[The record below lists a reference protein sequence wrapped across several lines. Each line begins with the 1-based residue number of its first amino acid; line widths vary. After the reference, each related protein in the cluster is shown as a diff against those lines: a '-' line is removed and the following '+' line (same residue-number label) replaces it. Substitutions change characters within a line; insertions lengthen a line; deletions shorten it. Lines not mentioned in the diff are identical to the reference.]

1 MKRFRLPWAVRLL
14 GRGYRRRH
22 RLTDWKTELKAT
34 LRLALP
40 LVALQLG
47 QVAIETTDVV
57 MMGWLGQ
64 DSLAAGALAV
74 HVFMFFW
81 LFTLGVLSAVA
92 PMISQAIGALDEVGA
107 RRTVRQGLWAAVLV
121 SLPSMSVLWYSE
133 DLLLL
138 IGQTPQV
145 AAEAQTY
152 LRAALWAFPA
162 SMGFVVLRYFI
173 AALSRPRAA
182 MVAMLSCV
190 LLNIG
195 LNALLMFGMLGF
207 PRLELLG
214 AGISTAV
221 VHTAMFL
228 GLLVYVLKD
237 SQFRRYDLLVRF
249 WKPDWQRFRQLL
261 ALGLPIGMVLMS
273 EAGLFAVS
281 SLMMGW
287 LGTTALAAHAVAMQC
302 ATVTFMMP
310 LGVSQAA
317 TVRIGLAAG
326 AGSAEGVR
334 QAGWIALALGL
345 AFMSLSALMF
355 VTIPEVLIGAFLNP
369 DNPDNAEAFALGI
382 SFLAVAAF
390 FQLADA
396 GQVVGGGMLRGLSDT
411 RIPMIYAGLG
421 YWGVGIGTAWV
432 LAFPL
437 DYGGE
442 GIWMGL
448 AVGLTTVAIMAIWRF
463 SRRSELGLLEKAVYR
478 G

>member
-1 MKRFRLPWAVRLL
+1 MKRLRFPEAARLL
-14 GRGYRRRH
+14 GRGYSRRY
-22 RLTDWKTELKAT
+22 RLTDWKTELAAT

-64 DSLAAGALAV
+64 DALAAGALGV

-92 PMISQAIGALDEVGA
+92 PMISQAIGARDEVGA
-107 RRTVRQGLWAAVLV
+107 RRTVRQGLWASLLV
-121 SLPSMSVLWYSE
+121 SLPSMVILWYSE
-133 DLLLL
+133 ELLLL
-138 IGQTPQV
+138 IGQTPMV
-145 AAEAQTY
+145 AADSQTY

-173 AALSRPRAA
+173 SALSRPRAA

-190 LLNIG
+190 ALNFA

-214 AGISTAV
+214 TGISTAL

-237 SQFRRYDLLVRF
+237 SQFRKYDLLVRF
-249 WKPDWQRFRQLL
+249 WKPDWQRLCQLL
-261 ALGLPIGMVLMS
+261 SLGLPIGVILMS

-326 AGSAEGVR
+326 AGSREGVR
-334 QAGWIALALGL
+334 QAGWIALGLGL

-355 VTIPEVLIGAFLNP
+355 LTIPEVLIGAFLNP
-369 DNPDNAEAFALGI
+369 DNPENAEAFALGI
-382 SFLAVAAF
+382 SFLAVAAL

-411 RIPMIYAGLG
+411 RVPMIYAAFG
-421 YWGVGIGTAWV
+421 YWGIGIGSAWL
-432 LAFPL
+432 LAFPMG
-437 DYGGE
+437 YEGV

-448 AVGLTTVAIMAIWRF
+448 AFGLTTVAILAIRRF
-463 SRRSELGLLEKAVYR
+463 GRRTELGLLERAVYR